1 MAHDPHAVAPG
12 RPGEFDLIA
21 DYFAPLAS
29 RPGAFGLLDDAAC
42 LPVRPGTDV
51 VVTKD
56 ALAANVHFLET
67 DPPDLIARKA
77 LRVNLSDLAAKGA
90 EPFAYFLSIALPP
103 DWAEAWIADFARG
116 LREDQETYGVDL
128 YGGDTLKSPGG
139 LVVSITAIGHLPA
152 GAMVTRLGGR
162 SDDLL
167 FVTGTIGDAAL
178 GLKVHAGAPEVAEW
192 RLSPAEQAQLR
203 DRYLLPQPRVA
214 LCEAVRSHA
223 SAAMDVSDG
232 LLGDLGKLCR
242 ASGLGAVLKSDRVPL
257 SAPVATAIQNG
268 GAGLDLALDGG
279 DDYEVLVAIPP
290 DRRTGFEAAAAA
302 VGISATEIG
311 SLTKFAPGVSVID
324 AGGETVQMRS
334 RSFEHF

>member
-1 MAHDPHAVAPG
+1 MAQNPQTAEPS

-42 LPVRPGTDV
+42 LPARPGTDV

-56 ALAANVHFLET
+56 SLAANVHFLAT

-90 EPFAYFLSIALPP
+90 EPFAYFLSLALPP
-103 DWAEAWIADFARG
+103 DWTEAWIADFTRG
-116 LREDQETYGVDL
+116 LREDQEMYGIDL

-139 LVVSITAIGHLPA
+139 LVVSITAVGHLPT
-152 GAMVTRLGGR
+152 GTMVTRLGGR

-178 GLKVHAGAPEVAEW
+178 GLKVHTGDPKVAEW
-192 RLSPAEQAQLR
+192 HLAASQQAELR
-203 DRYLLPQPRVA
+203 DRYLLPRPRVA
-214 LCEAVRSHA
+214 LCEAVRAHA

-242 ASGLGAVLKSDRVPL
+242 ASGLGAVLQSDRVPF
-257 SAPVATAIQNG
+257 SAPVASAIESG
-268 GAGLDLALDGG
+268 GAALDLALDGG
-279 DDYEVLVAIPP
+279 DDYEVLLAIPP
-290 DRRTGFEAAAAA
+290 GRQADFEADAAK
-302 VGISATEIG
+302 VGISTTRIG

-324 AGGETVQMRS
+324 AGGETVPMRS